1 MLFQKDDDYIFLP
14 KSVKFNISNNAVS
27 DQREKLVSELA
38 LGVLGNGRL
47 NSVELEHEVPGFCTL
62 LCVWLFGY
70 IYRFSGFWDIESAPP
85 LKCFISPSR
94 YPPQEDIEEFC
105 LKEAPAH
112 GYIYGGSAFKMQS
125 AE

>member
-62 LCVWLFGY
+62 LCV
-70 IYRFSGFWDIESAPP
+70 
-85 LKCFISPSR
+85 
-94 YPPQEDIEEFC
+94 
-105 LKEAPAH
+105 
-112 GYIYGGSAFKMQS
+112 
-125 AE
+125 